1 MSISVRH
8 LPTLLALTPVR
19 LCGPVISRT
28 ESLAVLTDP
37 LRTDDMADEV
47 RVFTAPGDQK
57 TDGDGQ
63 FQVQVRT
70 LFRFVY
76 LGLFH
81 MWLLRPSQYT
91 KVHTFIDKN
100 TSTSKKRRKKRIQIK

>member
-1 MSISVRH
+1 MSVSVRH
-8 LPTLLALTPVR
+8 LLTLLALTPVR

-47 RVFTAPGDQK
+47 RVFAAPGDQK

-70 LFRFVY
+70 LFRFVSFR
-76 LGLFH
+76 LFRAFPYVAFTAQSIYKSTH
-81 MWLLRPSQYT
+81 
-91 KVHTFIDKN
+91 VH
-100 TSTSKKRRKKRIQIK
+100 R